1 MKFLITLSNSRILIL
16 NLGLRIIKAITS
28 MIKGDLHFAMTNGM
42 FHGTSC
48 ISPCKGG
55 ARACT
60 GVARGPVPPPRPVRG
75 A

>member
-48 ISPCKGG
+48 ISPVKAEQGRIQGWKGG
-55 ARACT
+55 QC
-60 GVARGPVPPPRPVRG
+60 P
-75 A
+75 